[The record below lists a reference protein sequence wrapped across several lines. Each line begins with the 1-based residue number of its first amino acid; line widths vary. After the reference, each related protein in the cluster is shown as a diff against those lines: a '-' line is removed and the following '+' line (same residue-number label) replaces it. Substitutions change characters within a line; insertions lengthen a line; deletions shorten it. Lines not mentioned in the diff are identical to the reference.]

1 MSAACRRTR
10 TVLISQREFGW
21 FSVSSFHT
29 KKWQEMSKEMS
40 LRAFVAFSDVAVYFH
55 EDEWKMLE
63 DWQKELYKDVMKG
76 VHSALISLGHT
87 IVNSDV
93 FFRIKEEPRYYKD
106 IHDSVRRDYSS
117 SSTSSHSGAKPN
129 ILIRIQNNRIP
140 AGNPDKEATQRP
152 IAGSQG
158 IDSDH
163 FLLKNDKG
171 TQTDP
176 TEVREGKEFVTCS
189 KTKERPHGNLLQ
201 HLKTEALKSQI
212 PTENN
217 FLSESGQPFNRQA
230 SSHWYHRKPSQFGL
244 HKPRESEKGFSI
256 LHSLIVQ
263 QGTYSGERP
272 YPCDKFEI
280 RTNEKAYLSLQ
291 QTKPKVD
298 RPFKCALCGK
308 TFRDSTGL
316 SKHRRTHTGGKSYKC
331 TQCEKSFTQKWNL
344 VQHQRTHTGER
355 PYQCTECQKSFMYNS
370 VLIKHQ
376 RIHTGERPYQC
387 TQCDKN
393 FSGYSG
399 LVRHQKTHLGLRP
412 YTCVE
417 CGECFSQK
425 QHLNKHQS
433 THIIKLPYTA
443 E

>member
-1 MSAACRRTR
+1 
-10 TVLISQREFGW
+10 
-21 FSVSSFHT
+21 
-29 KKWQEMSKEMS
+29 
-40 LRAFVAFSDVAVYFH
+40 
-55 EDEWKMLE
+55 
-63 DWQKELYKDVMKG
+63 
-76 VHSALISLGHT
+76 GHT

-152 IAGSQG
+152 IA
-158 IDSDH
+158 
-163 FLLKNDKG
+163 
-171 TQTDP
+171 
-176 TEVREGKEFVTCS
+176 EFVTCS